1 MFNLFDQHITW
12 EKNRISKSDSH
23 LMDNLKMH
31 KTQKMGKKW
40 ILTIFFE
47 LDVR

>member
-1 MFNLFDQHITW
+1 MFNLFDQDLTW
-12 EKNRISKSDSH
+12 EKNNIGKSNSH

-31 KTQKMGKKW
+31 KTKEMEKKW
-40 ILTIFFE
+40 ILTLFLE